1 MSTLVTGGAGF
12 IGSHVVERLLR
23 RGERVI
29 CLDNFDDF
37 YDPALKRGNIKG
49 FLAAGSVSIIEGDI
63 RNAEALERV
72 EKDGPV
78 DAIIHA
84 AARAGVRPSIDDP
97 ALYYDVNVRGTL
109 NVLEYA
115 RRWKVRN
122 MVFISSSSVYG
133 ATSQVPFSEDDQVGH
148 PISPYAATKRSGEL
162 LAYTYHHL
170 FGLPVTCLRLFT
182 VYGPRQRPEMAIHA
196 FTRNILN
203 GTPIRMFG
211 DGTTSRDYT
220 YVEDI
225 VQGVEAAWERP
236 SGYEIFNLGE
246 SQTITLAG
254 LISAIEEATGKK
266 AIIERLPDQ
275 PGDVPTTY
283 ADVSKARRLLGYQPT
298 TSVRDGITKF
308 VAWYRSFFGRG

>member
-12 IGSHVVERLLR
+12 IGSHVVERLLH

-37 YDPALKRGNIKG
+37 YDPALKREHVKG
-49 FLAAGSVSIIEGDI
+49 FAAAGPVTVIEGDI
-63 RNAEALERV
+63 RDISALERV
-72 EKDGPV
+72 ERLGPV

-133 ATSQVPFSEDDQVGH
+133 ATSRVPFSEDDHVGQ

-220 YVEDI
+220 YVDDI
-225 VQGVEAAWERP
+225 VQGIEAAWERP
-236 SGYEIFNLGE
+236 HGYEIFNLGE

-254 LISAIEEATGKK
+254 LIAAIEEATGKK

-283 ADVSKARRLLGYQPT
+283 ADVSKARRLLGYRPT
-298 TSVRDGITKF
+298 TSVRDGIAAF
-308 VAWYRSFFGRG
+308 VAWYRTFFGR